1 MKKIYIFKDIYGTV
15 QIIEMLL
22 QASWQ
27 IAPGT
32 AEPFD
37 HDRDIVYVKSGII
50 DDRGVVVP
58 AYIRFEI
65 KAVIIGNECKRD
77 IVCLSHRL

>member
-1 MKKIYIFKDIYGTV
+1 M
-15 QIIEMLL
+15 ML

-27 IAPGT
+27 IAPGI

-58 AYIRFEI
+58 AYIGFEI
-65 KAVIIGNECKRD
+65 KAVIIGDKGECD
-77 IVCLSHRL
+77 IVGLSHRL

>member
-1 MKKIYIFKDIYGTV
+1 MKKIYIFKHIYGTV

-22 QASWQ
+22 QASYG
-27 IAPGT
+27 IVPGT

-37 HDRDIVYVKSGII
+37 HDRDIIHVKSGIV

-58 AYIRFEI
+58 AYIGFEI
-65 KAVIIGNECKRD
+65 KAVIIGDECECD
-77 IVCLSHRL
+77 IVRLSHRL